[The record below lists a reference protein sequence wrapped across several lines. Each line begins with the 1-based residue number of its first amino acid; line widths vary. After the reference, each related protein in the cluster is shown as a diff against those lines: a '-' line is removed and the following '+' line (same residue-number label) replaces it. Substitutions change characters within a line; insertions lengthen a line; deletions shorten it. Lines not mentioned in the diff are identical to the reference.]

1 MQAIILSGGYGTR
14 LKPITY
20 TRQKS
25 LLPILNKPMV
35 AHIIEKLPHE
45 VNRVVLAANYRSDQL
60 EEYFKNNDFGMDIIV
75 SMEDTP
81 LGTAGAVKNASQY
94 IDDTF
99 FVLNS
104 DIISSIDLQA
114 LLDFHRETKGLG
126 TISLWP
132 VENVSEFGVVALED
146 DGKITKFVEKPKKED
161 APSNLINAGAYCL
174 EQEVLD
180 YIEKGKMVSM
190 EKEIFPRIIADDKG
204 FHGLQFEGY
213 WMDVGRPSSYIDAHK
228 MLMDKKGVKMWQGE
242 HCILS
247 GRFIYSCIGNKA
259 IIGSSDLVDTIVY
272 DEVTIGDDCRIT
284 SSIIGANCKIGA
296 DCVIENCVIG
306 DREIIKP
313 GTRLRDESVW
323 TKPLP
328 EGYPHQQIGNAVQK

>member
-1 MQAIILSGGYGTR
+1 MQAIILSGGFGTR

-35 AHIIEKLPHE
+35 AHIIEKLPHG
-45 VNRVVLAANYRSDQL
+45 VDRVVLAANYRSEQL
-60 EEYFKNNDFGMDIIV
+60 EEYFRKNDFGMDVIV
-75 SMEDTP
+75 SREDAP
-81 LGTAGAVKNASQY
+81 LGTAGAVKNASRH

-104 DIISSIDLQA
+104 DIISSMDFKS
-114 LLDFHRETKGLG
+114 LLDFHREKNGLG

-132 VENVSEFGVVALED
+132 VQNVSEFGVVALED

-190 EKEIFPRIIADDKG
+190 EKEIFPRIIADGKG
-204 FHGLQFEGY
+204 FYGLQFEGY
-213 WMDVGRPSSYIDAHK
+213 WMDVGRPSSYIEVHK
-228 MLMDKKGVKMWQGE
+228 LLMGKKGVKMWQGE

-247 GRFIYSCIGNKA
+247 GRFINSCVGNKS
-259 IIGSSDLVDTIVY
+259 IIGASDLVDTIVY
-272 DEVTIGDDCRIT
+272 DEVTIGDGCRINN
-284 SSIIGANCKIGA
+284 SIIGANCKIGA

-306 DREIIKP
+306 DREIIRA
-313 GTRLRDESVW
+313 GTNMKDELVW